1 MTWVIVFVIC
11 AVFAV
16 PIAMSAAMLIG
27 AIRTRDWRHGVFAL
41 VLLVLFGLPPA
52 SAVDHALR
60 GEPLPRSVSGGRM

>member
-16 PIAMSAAMLIG
+16 PIIMSVAMVIG
-27 AIRTRDWRHGVFAL
+27 AVRTRDWRHGTFAL

-52 SAVDHALR
+52 SAIHHALR